1 MDITPLLWSIAFLL
15 LAALGVLLVRAFGV
29 TREDCEGP
37 IGTFIGPFL
46 LAVYLIALAMGLV
59 IGWDHYQ
66 RAGADASDE
75 ASSAI
80 DVYWGT
86 QAYSPGDAERV
97 RAATR
102 DYVTAV
108 TEKDWPVM
116 REEGELS
123 PEGDVA
129 MTRLRAAVEQAAVG
143 NGMPEVDRLAA
154 LEETS
159 TLMNQRMM
167 RAETAGESVPL
178 GLTVTAA
185 LSGLAVVVLPLAM
198 GTQGS
203 RTRVLW
209 GTVAGLTVVISV
221 AVMLTLNNPY
231 RGLLEAGTDPY
242 EDAVAEFDRID
253 ELPPPT

>member
-1 MDITPLLWSIAFLL
+1 MIPLSWSIALL
-15 LAALGVLLVRAFGV
+15 LLVALGVLLVRVFAV
-29 TREDCEGP
+29 SREDCEGP
-37 IGTFIGPFL
+37 VGTFIGPFL

-66 RAGADASDE
+66 QADADASDE
-75 ASSAI
+75 ASSVI
-80 DVYWGT
+80 DIYWGT
-86 QAYSPGDAERV
+86 QAYAPEDAARV

-102 DYVTAV
+102 DYVAAV
-108 TEKDWPVM
+108 TEDDWPLM

-123 PEGDVA
+123 QEGDIA

-167 RAETAGESVPL
+167 RADSAGEGVPL

-185 LSGLAVVVLPLAM
+185 LAGLAVVVLPLGM
-198 GTQGS
+198 GARGS
-203 RTRVLW
+203 RTRILW
-209 GTVAGLTVVISV
+209 GAVTGLTVFISV
-221 AVMLTLNNPY
+221 AVMLTLDNPY

-242 EDAVAEFDRID
+242 EEAVAEFDRID
-253 ELPPPT
+253 ELPPPA